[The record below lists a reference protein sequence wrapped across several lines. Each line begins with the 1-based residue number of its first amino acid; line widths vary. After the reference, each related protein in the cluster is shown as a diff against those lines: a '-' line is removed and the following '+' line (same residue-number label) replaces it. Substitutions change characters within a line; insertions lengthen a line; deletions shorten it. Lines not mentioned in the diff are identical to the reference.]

1 MKSTAVALVLLIVFA
16 IGAYAQSPPTLRIVA
31 DDPTLPADLFY
42 GTVKVKPVR
51 IRPGTNPPVVITID
65 DSDFFVNQHYV
76 DFLSRFPEKAGFDSW
91 LNYLN
96 THGCANDPECLHQAR
111 LTVSASFFN
120 SQEFNLKGGY
130 VFRFYKASL
139 ARMPSY
145 QEMVTGMR
153 AVTGATGPEVDQ
165 KRAQFATDWVQRQD
179 FLTSFP
185 LGMSAT
191 AFVDGVLQKAGI
203 TVSNR
208 SQIISDLTT
217 AGADTTAGRAVAV
230 RAIADSPE
238 ETNHEFNPAWVYM
251 QYVGY
256 LRREPETAGFNA
268 WLTFLNNNPTQFSE
282 MIRGFV
288 DSVEYRN
295 RF

>member
-1 MKSTAVALVLLIVFA
+1 MKSIFVALIVLVFA
-16 IGAYAQSPPTLRIVA
+16 MGAYAQSPPTLRIVA

-91 LNYLN
+91 LNYMN
-96 THGCANDPECLHQAR
+96 THVCANDPECLHQAR

-130 VFRFYKASL
+130 VFRFYKSSL
-139 ARMPSY
+139 GRMPSY

-153 AVTGATGPEVDQ
+153 SVTGATSTEVDQ
-165 KRAQFATDWVQRQD
+165 KRAQFATDWVVRTD
-179 FLTSFP
+179 FLQAFP
-185 LGMSAT
+185 RSLTPT
-191 AFVDGVLQKAGI
+191 AFVDGILQVAGI

-208 SQIISDLTT
+208 AQIISDLTA
-217 AGADTTAGRAVAV
+217 AGNTDAGRATAV
-230 RAIADSPE
+230 RAIADSQE

-256 LRREPETAGFNA
+256 LRREPEPAGFNA
-268 WLTFLNNNPTQFSE
+268 WLTFLNNNPTQFTE